1 MTLKKNVSKKSKLSC
16 TSNSSASSVKP
27 MAAKIELMETV
38 LRDAH
43 QCLLATRMRTED
55 MLPIAA
61 QLDDIGYWSLET
73 WGGATFD
80 ATLRFLKEDP
90 WERLR
95 RLRAAMPKTRF
106 QMLLRGQ
113 NVVGYKNYP
122 DDIVQS
128 FVGRAATNGIDVFRI
143 FDAMND
149 VRNMKTAIE
158 AALNTGKLVEG
169 TVCYTISPVHS
180 PDYFLRVAEKL
191 ADMGVQIICVKDM
204 AGMLAPYAAYEIIK
218 KIKSRIPLP
227 LHLHSHCTAG
237 LSPMNYM
244 MAIEAGADIL
254 DTAIAPLSQGASQ
267 PATEQL
273 VAALRDTPYDTGL
286 DLTKLWKIA
295 DYFYGVRKNY
305 AEFESPVNNQIKTD
319 VLVSRIPGGML
330 SNLVAQ
336 LRQQKAEDKLDDVL
350 AEMPHVRKDLGYPP
364 LVTPT
369 SQIVGSQAAL
379 NVMTG
384 KRYSV
389 IAMETRNYVMGLYG
403 EPPGQISE
411 EMKNQV
417 LRKKQPISCRPADLL
432 KPGLDQARKEAG
444 SLARSEE
451 DVLSYALFPEI
462 AKEYFLHRDGT
473 GERQQATGA

>member
-1 MTLKKNVSKKSKLSC
+1 
-16 TSNSSASSVKP
+16 
-27 MAAKIELMETV
+27 MAGKIAIMETV

-43 QCLLATRMRTED
+43 QCLVATRMRTED

-61 QLDDIGYWSLET
+61 QLDDIGYWSLEA

-95 RLRAAMPKTRF
+95 KLRAAMPKTRF

-113 NVVGYKNYP
+113 NVVGYRNYP
-122 DDIVQS
+122 DDIVQA
-128 FVGRAATNGIDVFRI
+128 FVARAAANGIDVFRI

-149 VRNMKTAIE
+149 IRNMKTAIE
-158 AALNTGKLVEG
+158 AALKTGKLVEG
-169 TVCYTISPVHS
+169 SVCYTISPVHS

-191 ADMGVQIICVKDM
+191 ADMGVQILCLKDM

-218 KIKSRIPLP
+218 KIKSRISLP

-237 LSPMNYM
+237 LSPMNYL

-254 DTAIAPLSQGASQ
+254 DTAIAPFSQGSSQ
-267 PATEQL
+267 PATEQI
-273 VAALRDTPYDTGL
+273 VAALKDTPHDTGL
-286 DLTKLWKIA
+286 DLGKLGKIA
-295 DYFYGVRKNY
+295 DYFYGVRRNY

-319 VLVSRIPGGML
+319 VLISQVPGGML

-336 LRQQKAEDKLDDVL
+336 LRQQNAENKLEAVL

-389 IAMETRNYVMGLYG
+389 VAMETRNYVMGLYG
-403 EPPGQISE
+403 EPPGPISDDI
-411 EMKNQV
+411 KTKV
-417 LRKKQPISCRPADLL
+417 IGKKEPISCRPADLL
-432 KPGLDQARKEAG
+432 KPGLEQARKEAG
-444 SLARSEE
+444 SLATSEE

-462 AKEYFLHRDGT
+462 AKDYFLSRDSKGGT
-473 GERQQATGA
+473 QPAAAGRQ

>member
-1 MTLKKNVSKKSKLSC
+1 
-16 TSNSSASSVKP
+16 
-27 MAAKIELMETV
+27 MAGKIQIMETV

-43 QCLLATRMRTED
+43 QCLVATRMRTED

-61 QLDDIGYWSLET
+61 QLDDVGYWSLET

-80 ATLRFLKEDP
+80 ATLRFLKECP

-95 RLRAAMPKTRF
+95 KLRAAMPKTRF

-113 NVVGYKNYP
+113 NVVGYRNYP
-122 DDIVQS
+122 DDIVQA
-128 FVGRAATNGIDVFRI
+128 FVARAAANGIDVFRI

-158 AALNTGKLVEG
+158 AALKTGKLVEG
-169 TVCYTISPVHS
+169 AVCYTISPVHS
-180 PDYFLRVAEKL
+180 PEYFLRVAEKL
-191 ADMGVQIICVKDM
+191 ADMGVQIICLKDM

-237 LSPMNYM
+237 LSPMNYL

-254 DTAIAPLSQGASQ
+254 DTAIAPFSQGSSQ
-267 PATEQL
+267 PATEQV
-273 VAALRDTPYDTGL
+273 VAALKDTPHDTGL
-286 DLTKLWKIA
+286 DLGKLGEIA
-295 DYFYGVRKNY
+295 EYFYTVRRNY
-305 AEFESPVNNQIKTD
+305 AEFESPVNNRIKTD
-319 VLVSRIPGGML
+319 VLISQVPGGML

-336 LRQQKAEDKLDDVL
+336 LRQQNAENKLEAVL
-350 AEMPHVRKDLGYPP
+350 AEMPRVRKDLGYPP

-379 NVMTG
+379 NVMMG

-389 IAMETRNYVMGLYG
+389 VAMETRNYVMGLYG
-403 EPPGQISE
+403 EPPGPISDDI
-411 EMKNQV
+411 KNKV
-417 LRKKQPISCRPADLL
+417 LGKKEPISCRPADLL
-432 KPGLDQARKEAG
+432 KPGLEQARKEAG
-444 SLARSEE
+444 SLANSEE

-462 AKEYFLHRDGT
+462 AKEYFTLRDSK
-473 GERQQATGA
+473 GERQQAAGNPQ

>member
-1 MTLKKNVSKKSKLSC
+1 
-16 TSNSSASSVKP
+16 
-27 MAAKIELMETV
+27 MAGKIEIMETV

-43 QCLLATRMRTED
+43 QCLVATRMRTED

-95 RLRAAMPKTRF
+95 KLRAAMPKTRF

-113 NVVGYKNYP
+113 NVVGYRNYP
-122 DDIVQS
+122 DDIVQA
-128 FVGRAATNGIDVFRI
+128 FVARAAANGIDVFRI

-149 VRNMKTAIE
+149 IRNMKTAIE
-158 AALNTGKLVEG
+158 AALKTGKLVEG
-169 TVCYTISPVHS
+169 SVCYTISPVHS
-180 PDYFLRVAEKL
+180 PDYFLGVAEKL
-191 ADMGVQIICVKDM
+191 AAMGVQIICLKDM

-218 KIKSRIPLP
+218 KIKSRISLP

-237 LSPMNYM
+237 LSPMNYL

-254 DTAIAPLSQGASQ
+254 DTAIAPFSQGSSQ
-267 PATEQL
+267 PATEQI
-273 VAALRDTPYDTGL
+273 VAALKDTPHDTGL
-286 DLTKLWKIA
+286 DLGKLGKIA
-295 DYFYGVRKNY
+295 DYFYDVRRNY

-319 VLVSRIPGGML
+319 VLISQVPGGML

-336 LRQQKAEDKLDDVL
+336 LRQQNAENKLEAVL

-379 NVMTG
+379 NVMMG

-389 IAMETRNYVMGLYG
+389 VAMETRNYVMGLYG
-403 EPPGQISE
+403 EPPGPISDD
-411 EMKNQV
+411 MKNKV
-417 LRKKQPISCRPADLL
+417 LGKKEPIRCRPADLL
-432 KPGLDQARKEAG
+432 KPGLERARKEAG
-444 SLARSEE
+444 SLATSEE

-462 AKEYFLHRDGT
+462 AKEFFLSRDSKGESQSAAT
-473 GERQQATGA
+473 ERQ

>member
-1 MTLKKNVSKKSKLSC
+1 
-16 TSNSSASSVKP
+16 
-27 MAAKIELMETV
+27 MADKIEIMETV

-43 QCLLATRMRTED
+43 QCLVATRMPTKD

-61 QLDDIGYWSLET
+61 ALDDVGYWSLET

-80 ATLRFLKEDP
+80 ATLRYLKEDP

-95 RLRAAMPKTRF
+95 QLRAAMPKTRF

-122 DDIVQS
+122 DDIVQA
-128 FVGRAATNGIDVFRI
+128 FVQRAAANGIDVFRI

-149 VRNMKTAIE
+149 VRNMKTAID
-158 AALNTGKLVEG
+158 AALKTGKLVEG
-169 TVCYTISPVHS
+169 SVCYTISPVHS

-191 ADMGVQIICVKDM
+191 ADMGVQIICLKDM
-204 AGMLAPYAAYEIIK
+204 GGLLAPYAAYEIIK

-237 LSPMNYM
+237 LAQMTYM
-244 MAIEAGADIL
+244 MAIEAGVDIL
-254 DTAIAPLSQGASQ
+254 DAAISPFSQGTSQ

-273 VAALRDTPYDTGL
+273 VAALMGTPHDTGL
-286 DLTKLWKIA
+286 DLAKLAKIA
-295 DYFYGVRKNY
+295 DYFYRIRPNY
-305 AEFESPVNNQIKTD
+305 REFESPVNNQIKPD
-319 VLVSRIPGGML
+319 VLISQIPGGML

-336 LRQQKAEDKLDDVL
+336 LRQQKAEDKLEAVL
-350 AEMPHVRKDLGYPP
+350 AEMPSVRKDLGYPP

-369 SQIVGSQAAL
+369 SQMVGAQAAL

-389 IAMETRNYVMGLYG
+389 VAMETKNYVMGLYG
-403 EPPGQISE
+403 EAPGEIGE
-411 EMKNQV
+411 EIKAKV
-417 LRKKQPISCRPADLL
+417 LGKKEPITCRPADLL
-432 KPGLDQARKEAG
+432 KPGLEKARIDAG
-444 SLARSEE
+444 SMAKSEE
-451 DVLSYALFPEI
+451 DVLTYALFPDI
-462 AKEYFLHRDGT
+462 AKDYFEHRDNLAANP
-473 GERQQATGA
+473 QAAGVSP

>member
-1 MTLKKNVSKKSKLSC
+1 
-16 TSNSSASSVKP
+16 
-27 MAAKIELMETV
+27 MAGKIQIMETV

-43 QCLLATRMRTED
+43 QCLVATRMRTED

-61 QLDDIGYWSLET
+61 KLDDIGYWSLET

-80 ATLRFLKEDP
+80 ASLRYLKECP

-95 RLRAAMPKTRF
+95 KLRAAMPKTRF

-113 NVVGYKNYP
+113 NVVGYHNYS
-122 DDIVQS
+122 DDIVEA
-128 FVGRAATNGIDVFRI
+128 FVSRAAANGIDVFRI

-149 VRNMKTAIE
+149 IRNMKTAIE
-158 AALNTGKLVEG
+158 AALKTGKLVEG

-180 PDYFLRVAEKL
+180 ADYFLRLAENL
-191 ADMGVQIICVKDM
+191 ADMGVQIICLKDM
-204 AGMLAPYAAYEIIK
+204 GGMLAPYAAYEIIK
-218 KIKSRIPLP
+218 KIKSRISLP

-237 LSPMNYM
+237 LAPMSYM
-244 MAIEAGADIL
+244 MAIEAGADII
-254 DTAIAPLSQGASQ
+254 DTAIAPFSQGTSQ
-267 PATEQL
+267 PATEQF
-273 VAALRDTPYDTGL
+273 VAALKDTPHDTGL
-286 DLTKLWKIA
+286 DLGKLSKIA
-295 DYFYGVRKNY
+295 EYFHNVRRNY

-319 VLVSRIPGGML
+319 VLTSQIPGGML

-336 LRQQKAEDKLDDVL
+336 LRQQKAEDKLEAVL

-389 IAMETRNYVMGLYG
+389 VATETRNYVMGLYG
-403 EPPGQISE
+403 EPPAPVSE
-411 EMKNQV
+411 EVKKKV
-417 LRKKQPISCRPADLL
+417 LGKKEPITCRPADLL
-432 KPGLDQARKEAG
+432 KPGLDQARKEAA
-444 SLARSEE
+444 SFASSEE
-451 DVLSYALFPEI
+451 DVITYALFPEI
-462 AKEYFLHRDGT
+462 AKDYFLSRNGAA
-473 GERQQATGA
+473 ERQKAVAH